1 MLKRI
6 FTIVLFSLA
15 VMSLNAQMG
24 EIRLKTK
31 QDVKPARLEKTI
43 SSDKFH
49 LTVNLEK
56 LTWKQSKQ
64 KDGEDYTLIWFDKS
78 NSSGEVGTPQL
89 PAYKKLILLP
99 LGASVNAR
107 IVNSSETE
115 LSLKDYGVTK
125 PIIPVQPSV
134 RKDKDSLQVPFMR
147 KKEIYAKQ
155 TYIKNPTV
163 SVEILGNMRFYTI
176 ARLVVSPVDY
186 NPVEGKIKVYNDI
199 DIEVDVIGGA
209 KTTNEIPGLSSPYFE
224 LLSKSVLNTTSTIYD
239 SNPDKTKYP
248 VKMLIISNR
257 MFETS
262 LAPFVQWKTQ
272 KGFKVITAYTDI
284 IGTSSA
290 QIKSYIQQQYNSA
303 TADDPAPTF
312 LVFVGDVEQVPSSGE
327 GSQSKKQTDLYY
339 ASVDGDMFPE
349 MYFGRLSAT
358 TTQQLDNIVNKI
370 LYYEKYQFASPEY
383 LNKVTLIAGED
394 GTWNS
399 RVGQPTIKYGTA
411 NYFNSSKGFSVVNEY
426 GVTSDPNNPLAQPSY
441 ENCYNPEKI
450 AVGFMNY
457 TAHCSETSWQDPALY
472 ISSVNAFTN
481 TDNYPFTVANCCLS
495 ADFGTNECIGET
507 WLRGANKGAVTY
519 IGSSPSS
526 YWKEDMY
533 WAVGAFPMVGDNN
546 GYVPTFAESTI
557 GAYDAPFVSNYKTAG
572 AMVFAGNLAVT
583 EADLK
588 DYPQQINPQYYWE
601 AYNILGDPSL
611 MPYFTEA
618 AQNEISYDQTIIVG
632 SSSFSV
638 SAQEGTY
645 VAITKGLE
653 IIGTLYFNQT
663 GERSVPIIGLEIPGE
678 LIITATRAQSIP
690 HIGTINAV
698 VASGPYVTLNSI
710 TVNDAQG
717 NSNGKID
724 FDETVMVDLAV
735 KNLGV
740 AKSTNTRV
748 LIENKT
754 GFATLSSPDSV
765 FIGDVNFEKD
775 NNIVVVNDAFKFN
788 IASNVPDKTTEKFT
802 LTFKSN
808 EGQWTSNL
816 NLRINAPAITFGDFK
831 IDDSKTGNNNSA
843 ANFGET
849 FYGIVAI
856 KNTGN
861 SILDDLSVVFSIPD
875 SVSDQIIL
883 STEPLNNFSVDPGET
898 VNLQVKVSVKPNS
911 KYSYTYP
918 LLVNVSS
925 ASYNLLNQEK
935 VVFLDVTSEN
945 VILMKNQSVS
955 TCSSLFF
962 DSGGAVGGYADN
974 ESSVTTIASSIDY
987 GKVKVSFEEFSLENT
1002 FDFLYVYDGSGTS
1015 SKQVAGSPFSGT
1027 NIPAD
1032 ITSSGNSLTFK
1043 FTSDGSNT
1051 STGWRAAIECVEPS
1065 AIPVCVTNPYP
1076 ANNSTN
1082 LFPNK
1087 LTWAPSDNA
1096 QFYDVYLGNATD
1108 NLAYLGRVVEPV
1120 KNVVL
1125 ERNKDYY
1132 WKVTPG
1138 NYLGICSESC
1148 DVWYFKTSN
1157 LSGDVLMS
1165 NNEITVVDSVWFY
1178 DSGGS
1183 ASNYQNGE
1191 NYTLTFKPLS
1201 SGAKIKVEFI
1211 NFDIETYTNCG
1222 YDYLK
1227 IFDGSTT
1234 SATLL
1239 NKYCGTT
1246 NPPSFTSTSANG
1258 ELTFQFY
1265 SDGGINN
1272 AGWKAKITSVN
1283 TQTLY
1288 TLSVNVGDGGLPVK
1302 GASVS
1307 IDGLVKITGTDGVVQ
1322 FSLPQGTFSYS
1333 VNSAGFNPLDGSVT
1347 KTASSQTIN
1356 LDLGKAYKS
1365 TITVLDN
1372 LSNQPILGAKIAI
1385 NGGEYFT
1392 TPMGVANVTTK
1403 LGENSLTIE
1412 KSGYNILSSNVT
1424 VATNDENFEFKITPQ
1439 EYTLSV
1445 SVKDIYG
1452 VAVSSALVSV
1462 NSNTVLTNPEGFATI
1477 DVPRG
1482 VSQLEITNTK
1492 FLAHKQ
1498 WINIDGNSTIN
1509 VYMDYLQSEQRDVV
1523 FEIYGKT
1530 PVGVV
1535 PISLAKFTLFRNG
1548 EPILSTFSTSEGR
1561 VKTRQIEGNYDYS
1574 IEKEGYP
1581 SKDKVGISIG
1591 TESLIIKDTL
1601 INDTFEVVFAVK
1613 RNGNALSGANV
1624 TINGYGTQVTDVN
1637 GIAIFAAVGYT
1648 KGLSYSVSKD
1658 GYQTYGG
1665 SVDVT
1670 ANKTINVNLILNG
1683 IEDLDE
1689 DNLVMYPNPAN
1700 ELVSVKLNS
1709 PVSLIQI
1716 FSITGILTKQ
1726 IRPESN
1732 AVSEIPISDLTRGT
1746 YIVVVKLNNGKVL
1759 HTKLI
1764 KI

>member
-1 MLKRI
+1 MLKRF
-6 FTIVLFSLA
+6 FTIFLFSL
-15 VMSLNAQMG
+15 VVLSLKAQMG

-31 QDVKPARLEKTI
+31 QNIKPARLEKTV
-43 SSDKFH
+43 SSDRFH
-49 LTVNLEK
+49 LSLNFDK
-56 LTWKQSKQ
+56 LNWKQSKQ
-64 KDGEDYTLIWFDKS
+64 KDGEDYTLVWFDKS

-89 PAYKKLILLP
+89 PVYKKLILLP
-99 LGASVNAR
+99 LGAKVNAR
-107 IVNSSETE
+107 MANSSEVE
-115 LSLKDYGVTK
+115 LSLKDFGVTK

-134 RKDKDSLQVPFMR
+134 RKDEDSLLIPFIR

-155 TYIKNPTV
+155 TYINNSIVT
-163 SVEILGNMRFYTI
+163 VEILGNMRSYTI
-176 ARLVVSPVDY
+176 ARLVVNPVDY
-186 NPVEGKIKVYNDI
+186 NPAEGKIKVYNDI

-209 KTTNEIPGLSSPYFE
+209 KTTNETSGLSSPYFDM
-224 LLSKSVLNTTSTIYD
+224 LSKSLFNTTSAIYD
-239 SNPDKTKYP
+239 GNPDKTKYP

-257 MFETS
+257 MFESS
-262 LAPFVQWKTQ
+262 LAPFIQWKTQ
-272 KGFKVITAYTDI
+272 KGFKVIAAYTDV

-303 TADDPAPTF
+303 TAEDPAPTF
-312 LVFVGDVEQVPSSGE
+312 LIFVGDVAQVPSSQI
-327 GSQSKKQTDLYY
+327 GSQSERETDLYY

-349 MYFGRLSAT
+349 MYYGRLSAT

-394 GTWNS
+394 GTWNP

-411 NYFNSSKGFSVVNEY
+411 NYFNSSNGFSVVNEY
-426 GVTSDPNNPLAQPSY
+426 GVASDPNNPLAQSGY
-441 ENCYNPEKI
+441 TNCYNPEKI
-450 AVGFMNY
+450 AVGFVNY
-457 TAHCSETSWQDPALY
+457 TAHCSEVSWQGPQLT
-472 ISSVNAFTN
+472 IPEVNAFSNTN
-481 TDNYPFTVANCCLS
+481 NYPFTVANCCLS
-495 ADFGTNECIGET
+495 ADFGTEECIGEA
-507 WLRGANKGAVTY
+507 WLRAANKGAVTY

-526 YWKEDMY
+526 YWLEDMY
-533 WAVGAFPMVGDNN
+533 WAVGAFPMVGNNN
-546 GYVPTFAESTI
+546 GYVPTFAETTI
-557 GAYDAPFVSNYKTAG
+557 GGYDAPFASNYNTAG

-583 EADLK
+583 EVELK
-588 DYPQQINPQYYWE
+588 DYSRQKNAQYYWE

-618 AQNEISYDQTIIVG
+618 DPNEVSYDQTIIVG
-632 SSSFSV
+632 SSSFNV
-638 SAQEGTY
+638 SALEGTY
-645 VAITKGLE
+645 VAITKGSE
-653 IIGTLYFNQT
+653 IIGTQYFDQT
-663 GERSVPIIGLEIPGE
+663 GEKSVSVTGLETPSP
-678 LIITATRAQSIP
+678 LTLTATRAQSIP
-690 HIGTINAV
+690 HVGTVNAV
-698 VASGPYVTLNSI
+698 VATGPYVTLNSI
-710 TVNDAQG
+710 TVNDELG
-717 NSNGKID
+717 NSNQKID
-724 FDETVMVDLAV
+724 FGETVMVNLAV
-735 KNLGV
+735 KNLGI

-748 LIENKT
+748 LIENKS

-883 STEPLNNFSVDPGET
+883 STEPLNNFSVDPGES
-898 VNLQVKVSVKPNS
+898 VNVQVKISVKPNS
-911 KYSYTYP
+911 KYTYTYP
-918 LLVNVSS
+918 LVINVSS
-925 ASYNLLNQEK
+925 ASYVLINQEK
-935 VVFLDVTSEN
+935 VELMEVTSDN

-955 TCSSLFF
+955 SCSSVFF
-962 DSGGAVGGYADN
+962 DSGGAIGGYANN
-974 ESSVTTIASSIDY
+974 ESFVTSITSLIDY
-987 GKVKVSFEEFSLENT
+987 GKVKVSFSEFSTESGY
-1002 FDFLYVYDGSGTS
+1002 DFLYIYDGSSTT

-1027 NIPAD
+1027 NLPAN
-1032 ITSSGNSLTFK
+1032 IISSGNSLTFK

-1082 LFPNK
+1082 LFPSK
-1087 LTWAPSDNA
+1087 LSWTVSDNA
-1096 QFYDVYLGNATD
+1096 QFYDVYLGNTLD
-1108 NLAYLGRVVEPV
+1108 NLALLGRVVEPF
-1120 KNVVL
+1120 KDVVL

-1392 TPMGVANVTTK
+1392 TPTGVANVTTK
-1403 LGENSLTIE
+1403 IGENSLTIE
-1412 KSGYNILSSNVT
+1412 KNGYNLLSSNVT
-1424 VATNDENFEFKITPQ
+1424 VTTNDENFEFKITPK

-1445 SVKDIYG
+1445 TVKDVYG
-1452 VAVSSALVSV
+1452 VGVSSALVSV
-1462 NSNTVLTNPEGFATI
+1462 NSITALTNAEGLATI
-1477 DVPRG
+1477 DVPGG

-1492 FLAHKQ
+1492 FLTHKQ
-1498 WINIDGNSTIN
+1498 WINIEGNSTIN

-1530 PVGVV
+1530 PVGII
-1535 PISLAKFTLFRNG
+1535 PISSANFALFRNG
-1548 EPILSTFSTSEGR
+1548 EQILSTFSTSLGR

-1581 SKDKVGISIG
+1581 SKDKIGFSVGA
-1591 TESLIIKDTL
+1591 ESLIIKDTL
-1601 INDTFEVVFAVK
+1601 INDTFEVVFAIK
-1613 RNGNALSGANV
+1613 RNGNALLGANV

-1637 GIAIFAAVGYT
+1637 GIATFAAVGYT

-1658 GYQTYGG
+1658 GYQTYIG
-1665 SVDVT
+1665 SIDVT

-1683 IEDLDE
+1683 VEDLDE

-1700 ELVSVKLNS
+1700 ESVFFRLNS

-1732 AVSEIPISDLTRGT
+1732 SLSEIPISDLTRGT
-1746 YIVVVKLNNGKVL
+1746 YIVVVKLSNGKVL
-1759 HTKLI
+1759 HTKLV

>member
-1 MLKRI
+1 MLKRF
-6 FTIVLFSLA
+6 FTIFLFSL
-15 VMSLNAQMG
+15 VVLSLKAQMG

-31 QDVKPARLEKTI
+31 QNIKPARLEKTV
-43 SSDKFH
+43 SSDRFH
-49 LTVNLEK
+49 LSLNFDK
-56 LTWKQSKQ
+56 LNWKQSKQ
-64 KDGEDYTLIWFDKS
+64 KDGEDYTLVWFDKS

-89 PAYKKLILLP
+89 PVYKKLILLP
-99 LGASVNAR
+99 LGAKVNAR
-107 IVNSSETE
+107 MANSSEVE
-115 LSLKDYGVTK
+115 LSLKDFGVTK

-134 RKDKDSLQVPFMR
+134 RKDEDSLLIPFIR

-155 TYIKNPTV
+155 TYINNSIVT
-163 SVEILGNMRFYTI
+163 VEILGNMRSYTI
-176 ARLVVSPVDY
+176 ARLVVNPVDY
-186 NPVEGKIKVYNDI
+186 NPAEGKIKVYNDI

-209 KTTNEIPGLSSPYFE
+209 KTTNETSGLSSPYFDM
-224 LLSKSVLNTTSTIYD
+224 LSKSLFNTTSAIYD
-239 SNPDKTKYP
+239 GNPDKTKYP

-257 MFETS
+257 MFESS
-262 LAPFVQWKTQ
+262 LAPFIQWKTQ
-272 KGFKVITAYTDI
+272 KGFKVIAAYTDV

-303 TADDPAPTF
+303 TAEDPAPTF
-312 LVFVGDVEQVPSSGE
+312 LIFVGDVAQVPSSQI
-327 GSQSKKQTDLYY
+327 GSQSERETDLYY

-349 MYFGRLSAT
+349 MYYGRLSAT

-394 GTWNS
+394 GTWNP

-411 NYFNSSKGFSVVNEY
+411 NYFNSSNGFSVVNEY
-426 GVTSDPNNPLAQPSY
+426 GVASDPNNPLAQSGY
-441 ENCYNPEKI
+441 TNCYNPEKI
-450 AVGFMNY
+450 AVGFVNY
-457 TAHCSETSWQDPALY
+457 TAHCSEVSWQGPQLT
-472 ISSVNAFTN
+472 IPEVNAFSNTN
-481 TDNYPFTVANCCLS
+481 NYPFTVANCCLS
-495 ADFGTNECIGET
+495 ADFGTEECIGEA
-507 WLRGANKGAVTY
+507 WLRAANKGAVTY

-526 YWKEDMY
+526 YWLEDMY
-533 WAVGAFPMVGDNN
+533 WAVGAFPMVGNNN
-546 GYVPTFAESTI
+546 GYVPTFAETTI
-557 GAYDAPFVSNYKTAG
+557 GGYDAPFASNYNTAG

-583 EADLK
+583 EVELK
-588 DYPQQINPQYYWE
+588 DYSRQKNAQYYWE

-618 AQNEISYDQTIIVG
+618 DPNEVSYDQTIIVG
-632 SSSFSV
+632 SSSFNV
-638 SAQEGTY
+638 SALEGTY
-645 VAITKGLE
+645 VAITKGSE
-653 IIGTLYFNQT
+653 IIGTQYFDQT
-663 GERSVPIIGLEIPGE
+663 GEKSVSVTGLETPSP
-678 LIITATRAQSIP
+678 LTLTATRAQSIP
-690 HIGTINAV
+690 HVGTVNAV
-698 VASGPYVTLNSI
+698 VATGPYVTLNSI
-710 TVNDAQG
+710 TVNDELG
-717 NSNGKID
+717 NSNQKID
-724 FDETVMVDLAV
+724 FGETVMVNLAV
-735 KNLGV
+735 KNLGI

-748 LIENKT
+748 LIENKS

-883 STEPLNNFSVDPGET
+883 STEPLNNFSVDPGES
-898 VNLQVKVSVKPNS
+898 VNVQVKISVKPNS
-911 KYSYTYP
+911 KYTYTYP
-918 LLVNVSS
+918 LVINVSS

-935 VVFLDVTSEN
+935 VELMEVTSDN

-955 TCSSLFF
+955 SCSSVFF
-962 DSGGAVGGYADN
+962 DSGGAIGGYANN
-974 ESSVTTIASSIDY
+974 ESFVTSITSLIDY
-987 GKVKVSFEEFSLENT
+987 GKVKVSFSEFSTESGY
-1002 FDFLYVYDGSGTS
+1002 DFLYIYDGSSTT

-1027 NIPAD
+1027 NLPAN
-1032 ITSSGNSLTFK
+1032 IISSGNSLTFK

-1082 LFPNK
+1082 LFPSK
-1087 LTWAPSDNA
+1087 LSWTVSDNA
-1096 QFYDVYLGNATD
+1096 QFYDVYLGNTLD
-1108 NLAYLGRVVEPV
+1108 NLALLGRVVEPF
-1120 KNVVL
+1120 KDVVL

-1132 WKVTPG
+1132 WKVIPG
-1138 NYLGICSESC
+1138 NYLGLCNESC
-1148 DVWYFKTSN
+1148 NVWYFKTSN
-1157 LSGDVLMS
+1157 LAGDVLMS

-1234 SATLL
+1234 SATLV